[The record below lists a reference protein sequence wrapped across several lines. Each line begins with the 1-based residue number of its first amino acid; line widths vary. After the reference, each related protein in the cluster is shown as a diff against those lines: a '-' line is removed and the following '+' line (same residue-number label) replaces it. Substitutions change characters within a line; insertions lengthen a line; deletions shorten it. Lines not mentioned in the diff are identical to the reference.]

1 MAFLFGFFVVVE
13 LANLTLTCSNSN
25 GDGRAAIVTGQ
36 TASFSAAVGR
46 GYMPN
51 INFK

>member
-1 MAFLFGFFVVVE
+1 MAFLFRFFVE

-25 GDGRAAIVTGQ
+25 NGIAAIVTGQ
-36 TASFSAAVGR
+36 TASFSAAVGQ